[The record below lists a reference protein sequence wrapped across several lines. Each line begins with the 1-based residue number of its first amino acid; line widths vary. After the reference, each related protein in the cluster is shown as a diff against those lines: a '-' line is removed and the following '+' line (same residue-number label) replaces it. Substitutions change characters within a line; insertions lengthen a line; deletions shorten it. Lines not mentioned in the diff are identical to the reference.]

1 MDDRTAAPFALATG
15 GARRRLRLPR
25 YALTYAAAIAAAAAA
40 LWWLYGRGT
49 PVGTAVVT
57 RGTAAEIVYATGAVE
72 PERWARVTPI
82 VKGQIVERCN
92 CEGKRVKAGD
102 LLARLDDKEAQAT
115 LRELRAREDFD
126 RQEFDRQ
133 SQLLARNAT
142 TSQQFQRAQSDLLRT
157 QALIE
162 AQIERLAYLRLT
174 APVDG
179 VVLREE
185 GEVGDIV
192 DSATT
197 LYRIG
202 QPKPLWVV
210 AQVNE
215 EDIPRVQIG
224 QKALLR
230 ADAFPGQALTGNVKE
245 ITPAGDPVAKTFRV
259 RIGLP
264 DDTPLHVGMS
274 VEANII
280 SREKSDVLLVPAAA
294 IVNDAVFVVDGAR
307 ARRRQV
313 EVGLRGSSF
322 VEIVSGLTQGEVV
335 IAPASSAIKEGERI
349 RPAAATSQP

>member
-1 MDDRTAAPFALATG
+1 MDDRSAPTFTAAKEVAAQRFRL
-15 GARRRLRLPR
+15 RRRVLPIIVV
-25 YALTYAAAIAAAAAA
+25 AAVAVAA
-40 LWWLYGRGT
+40 LWWFYGRGT
-49 PVGTAVVT
+49 PVGTAIVT

-72 PERWARVTPI
+72 PERWARVTPM

-92 CEGKRVKAGD
+92 CEGRSVKAGD

-133 SQLLARNAT
+133 AQLLARNAT
-142 TSQQFQRAQSDLLRT
+142 TSQAFQRAQSDLLRT
-157 QALIE
+157 QALIA
-162 AQIERLAYLRLT
+162 AQTERLSYLRLT

-192 DSATT
+192 DSAVT

-215 EDIPRVQIG
+215 EDIPRVRIG

-230 ADAFPGQALTGNVKE
+230 ADAFPGQALAGNVKE

-264 DDTPLHVGMS
+264 DDTPLRVGMS

-280 SREKSDVLLVPAAA
+280 TREKADVLLVPAAA
-294 IVNDAVFVVDGAR
+294 IVNDAVFLVEGAR
-307 ARRRQV
+307 ASRRKV
-313 EVGLRGSSF
+313 ELGLRGTSF
-322 VEIVSGLTQGEVV
+322 VEIVSGVSEGDRVV
-335 IAPASSAIKEGERI
+335 APASAAITDGERI
-349 RPAAATSQP
+349 RPAAPSSRP